1 MFLNSVSS
9 SGKVTGP
16 AEGVVAGWSAGV
28 AGVTLLCSWWVRTT
42 HAHLRLGAGR
52 ASQDHTLILRETVAE
67 QSSTE
72 DPQLV
77 SEVGVSW
84 GRSLAASRE
93 MESGLA

>member
-1 MFLNSVSS
+1 MVGGGGGSH
-9 SGKVTGP
+9 
-16 AEGVVAGWSAGV
+16 SALQLVG
-28 AGVTLLCSWWVRTT
+28 
-42 HAHLRLGAGR
+42 
-52 ASQDHTLILRETVAE
+52 QDHTLILRETVAE